1 MGNDLYYKISNY
13 ANPDLVISYNT
24 TTNAITLKTY
34 TGANNQKWKL
44 NCDGLDGFA
53 GNCLVQ
59 EGEKAG
65 TIGGLLGETVYVSNL
80 SQLKSALLSTKRFT
94 IDYNHCKY

>member
-1 MGNDLYYKISNY
+1 MWNIVGVQQDFLGNDLYYKISNY

-44 NCDGLDGFA
+44 NCDGLRQF
-53 GNCLVQ
+53 LPVIVLFRKVK
-59 EGEKAG
+59 KAG
-65 TIGGLLGETVYVSNL
+65 TIEGLLGENSICV
-80 SQLKSALLSTKRFT
+80 KFIST
-94 IDYNHCKY
+94 

>member
-1 MGNDLYYKISNY
+1 MWNIVGVQQDFLGNDLYYKISNY

-44 NCDGLDGFA
+44 NFHF
-53 GNCLVQ
+53 
-59 EGEKAG
+59 
-65 TIGGLLGETVYVSNL
+65 
-80 SQLKSALLSTKRFT
+80 STNDL
-94 IDYNHCKY
+94 I